1 MHTMTSVY
9 TYEILNKDQHDL
21 IDQAAAIFG
30 HTFVGIEVGGKW
42 IQEPMISTLG
52 LTYEDWSQF
61 CKTYIETV
69 VDQGFCAV
77 ALDETRQVVG
87 ALAADSNRFE
97 IHGKPMFSGSFEKMN
112 VVQEALEDID
122 RRFLEDYAYRYGKE
136 LEDGDVL
143 HIFLLGVMAEHHR
156 HEAVEGLSNLLA
168 ARAREAGL
176 RMMLAEATNPKS
188 MRLLERYQG
197 MTKYVDRHGDYIVHL
212 YATNEQLNKIPADV
226 ADGTYI
232 ITCEL

>member
-1 MHTMTSVY
+1 MTNVY
-9 TYEILNKDQHDL
+9 SYEILEKEQHDL
-21 IDQAAAIFG
+21 IEQAAAVFG
-30 HTFVGIEVGGKW
+30 HTFVGIEVAGKW
-42 IQEPMISTLG
+42 VQEPLISSLK

-61 CKTYIETV
+61 CKEYIEAV

-77 ALDETRQVVG
+77 ALDEQRRVVG

-97 IHGKPMFSGSFEKMN
+97 LHGEPIFSGSFEKMN

-122 RRFLEDYAYRYGKE
+122 HRFLEDYKHRYGKE
-136 LEDGDVL
+136 LADGEIL
-143 HIFLLGVMAEHHR
+143 HIFLLGMMATHHR
-156 HEAVEGLSNLLA
+156 HEAVEGLSELLA
-168 ARAREAGL
+168 TRAREAGL

-188 MRLLERYQG
+188 MSLLERYQG
-197 MTKYVDRHGDYIVHL
+197 MTKYVDRHGDYIVHK
-212 YATNEQLNKIPADV
+212 YATNEQLNMIPAEV